1 MSGLQFSSLPPHV
14 PEDGLRPIQAMVVDA
29 DALWR
34 SRLRSYLNDE
44 WEIEVV
50 GEYGNEAQLME
61 AMRLHVPD
69 LLVVDVQL
77 PAIRAAGGL
86 QHLGMGRLPVTIA
99 IADDAQSLQQYA
111 AGAVDAV
118 LKPVPAERFQ
128 KALMVARWHI
138 QQAKIENLTQL
149 LRAYLLAGRAPS
161 SYLSRFAVEEDGRLF
176 FLKTEDVDWIQAAGN
191 YIRLHAGAHSHQ
203 LRHTMDSVEAL
214 LDPHQF
220 LRVHRSVIVNLERV
234 LEFQLPAQGNT
245 FVVLQNGKRLPL
257 SRSYRGHLR
266 RLLQQ
271 EHPSSAIP
279 VLRKAGSSRGGSP
292 AM

>member
-1 MSGLQFSSLPPHV
+1 MSGLQFSSLPSPMV
-14 PEDGLRPIQAMVVDA
+14 EDGLRPIQAMVVDA

-77 PAIRAAGGL
+77 PAIQAAGGL

-99 IADDAQSLQQYA
+99 TAGDAQSLQQYA
-111 AGAVDAV
+111 AGAVDAL

-161 SYLSRFAVEEDGRLF
+161 SYLRRFAVEEDGRLF

-191 YIRLHAGAHSHQ
+191 YIRLHTGAHSHQ

-220 LRVHRSVIVNLERV
+220 LRVHRSVIVNLEHV

-245 FVVLQNGKRLPL
+245 FVVLHNGKRLPL

-266 RLLQQ
+266 RMLQQ
-271 EHPSSAIP
+271 EHASSSVPAP
-279 VLRKAGSSRGGSP
+279 RKAGSLRGASP

>member
-1 MSGLQFSSLPPHV
+1 MSGLQFSSLPESV

-34 SRLRSYLNDE
+34 SRFRSYLKDE

-50 GEYGNEAQLME
+50 GDYEDEAQLME

-99 IADDAQSLQQYA
+99 TAGDAQSLQQYA

-149 LRAYLLAGRAPS
+149 LRAYLLARAPS
-161 SYLSRFAVEEDGRLF
+161 SYLRRFAVEEDGRLF
-176 FLKTEDVDWIQAAGN
+176 FLKAEDVDWIQAAGN
-191 YIRLHAGAHSHQ
+191 YIRVHAGAHSHQ

-220 LRVHRSVIVNLERV
+220 LRIHRSVIVNLERV

-245 FVVLQNGKRLPL
+245 LVVLQSGKRLPL

-271 EHPSSAIP
+271 EHPSSGMP